1 MDNIKLSSIITNFI
15 FPLKADTKLQDAFD
29 VMLEKSVSSV
39 VVTDDDSKPIGILTE
54 HDALQILTKGFSKDT
69 MLYDV
74 MTKNLYCVK
83 DDMNIHDAYLAMEKS
98 GFRHLIVVKDT
109 NTYLG
114 VVTEGDFLR
123 HMDFEE
129 IAKLKNIED
138 VMSNSLLTIEKETSL
153 DLTINMMNNSKNN
166 YAIILE
172 DCVPAGIITE
182 RDIAHYC
189 AKNKLTKDITVSAIE
204 QSPMLLVKK
213 TTSLKDA
220 SNLMKKHGIHQLV
233 VINDNGNLAG
243 LITRHDILK
252 AIHGSYFDFLLQTI
266 DSKTQ
271 NEKQLL
277 KHKQELEELLN
288 YDYLTKLPNRL
299 LVKTHL
305 TNLLSEIMNDNN
317 NGVALIIFDLDRFK
331 DINDSY
337 GHTIGDELLKVVAQR
352 LISKVNEN
360 DIVSRLGGD
369 EFALIIKTFESEE
382 EITTKVK
389 EIIFAIS
396 LTHKFSN
403 GVDVQISS
411 SAGIVIAK
419 KGCSAEE
426 ALQHADNALYQSK
439 QEGRGMLKYYTQ
451 EMTDMARA
459 RLELESSLR
468 IAIKNS
474 EFEVYYQPQVHLQTG
489 NIIGAEALIRW
500 NSPSQGLISPDIF
513 IPVAE
518 DTGIINEI
526 GEWVLN
532 ETCRQGK
539 IWMDAGHRLTLA
551 VNVSANQ
558 VKYQNLPL
566 LITKALQTSG
576 FCADKLEIELTE
588 SALMQREDDAVKMLH
603 ELRAKGIRL
612 AIDDFGTGYSSLAYL
627 KKFPIDVLKIDKSFI
642 DDIPYEKDD
651 MAIVVAIIEMGKA
664 LGYQVLAEGT
674 EHIEQINFLKDKGC
688 AMYQGYY
695 KSKPLPAKEFE
706 KLLQK

>member
-1 MDNIKLSSIITNFI
+1 MDNIKLSSIITDFI
-15 FPLKADTKLQDAFD
+15 FTLKADTKLQEAFD
-29 VMLEKSVSSV
+29 IMLKKSVSSV
-39 VVTDDDSKPIGILTE
+39 VITDDDSKPIGILTE
-54 HDALQILTKGFSKDT
+54 HDALQILTKGITKECVLS
-69 MLYDV
+69 DV
-74 MTKNLYCVK
+74 MSKNLYCVE
-83 DDMNIHDAYLAMEKS
+83 DDMNIHDAYLAMEKN
-98 GFRHLIVVKDT
+98 GFRHLVVVRDT

-129 IAKLKNIED
+129 IAKLKSIED
-138 VMSNSLLTIEKETSL
+138 VMSSSLLTVEKNSSL
-153 DLTINMMNNSKNN
+153 ELTVNLMNNGKSD
-166 YAIILE
+166 YAIILNN
-172 DCVPAGIITE
+172 CVPIGIITE
-182 RDIAHYC
+182 RDIAHYYT
-189 AKNKLTKDITVSAIE
+189 KNQQIKNITVSDIE
-204 QSPMLLVKK
+204 QTSLHLIKK
-213 TTSLKDA
+213 TTNIQIA
-220 SNLMKKHGIHQLV
+220 SALMKKHGIHQLV
-233 VINDNGNLAG
+233 VVNDNGHLAG

-288 YDYLTKLPNRL
+288 YDHLTKLPNRL

-305 TNLLSEIMNDNN
+305 TNLLSEITDND

-337 GHTIGDELLKVVAQR
+337 GHSIGDELLKVVAQR
-352 LISKVNEN
+352 LKSEVSEN
-360 DIVSRLGGD
+360 DIVARLGGD
-369 EFALIIKTFESEE
+369 EFALILKTFTCEQDVTS
-382 EITTKVK
+382 KVK
-389 EIIFAIS
+389 DMILAIS
-396 LTHKFSN
+396 LNHKFSN
-403 GVDVQISS
+403 GVDIQISS

-439 QEGRGMLKYYTQ
+439 QEGRGMLKYYSQ
-451 EMTDMARA
+451 EMTDVARG
-459 RLELESSLR
+459 RLEIESSLR
-468 IAIKNS
+468 HAVKNN
-474 EFEVYYQPQVHLQTG
+474 EFELYYQPQVHIETG

-518 DTGIINEI
+518 DSGIINDI

-539 IWMDAGHRLTLA
+539 VWMNAGYRLTLA

-558 VKYQNLPL
+558 VKYQDLPKL
-566 LITKALQTSG
+566 VDKALKSSG
-576 FCADKLEIELTE
+576 FSAEKLEIELTE

-651 MAIVVAIIEMGKA
+651 TAIVVAIIEMGKA
-664 LGYQVLAEGT
+664 LGYEVLAEGT
-674 EHIEQINFLKDKGC
+674 EHIEQVNFLKEKGC

>member
-15 FPLKADTKLQDAFD
+15 FPLKADTKLQYAFD

-54 HDALQILTKGFSKDT
+54 HDALQILTKGLSKET
-69 MLYDV
+69 ILCDV
-74 MTKNLYCVK
+74 MSKNLYCVK

-98 GFRHLIVVKDT
+98 GFRHLVVVKKTD
-109 NTYLG
+109 TYLG

-129 IAKLKNIED
+129 IAKLKSIED
-138 VMSNSLLTIEKETSL
+138 VMNNSLLTVEKESSL
-153 DLTINMMNNSKNN
+153 DLTINMMSNSKNN
-166 YAIILE
+166 YAIIL
-172 DCVPAGIITE
+172 DNCVPVGIVTE
-182 RDIAHYC
+182 RDIAHFC
-189 AKNKLTKDITVSAIE
+189 AKNPLTKDITISAIE
-204 QSPMLLVKK
+204 QSLLLLVKK
-213 TTSLKDA
+213 TTTLKDA

-277 KHKQELEELLN
+277 KHKQELEQLLN
-288 YDYLTKLPNRL
+288 YDHLTKLPNRL

-305 TNLLSEIMNDNN
+305 TNLLSEITNYDN
-317 NGVALIIFDLDRFK
+317 GIALIIFDLDRFK

-352 LISKVNEN
+352 LVSKVNEN
-360 DIVSRLGGD
+360 DIVARLGGD
-369 EFALIIKTFESEE
+369 EFALILKTFSSEQ
-382 EITTKVK
+382 EITKK
-389 EIIFAIS
+389 IRDIIFTIS

-403 GVDVQISS
+403 GVDVQIST

-419 KGCSAEE
+419 QGCSAEE

-451 EMTDMARA
+451 EMTDMARS
-459 RLELESSLR
+459 RLELENNLR

-474 EFEVYYQPQVHLQTG
+474 EFEVYYQPQVHIQTG
-489 NIIGAEALIRW
+489 NIIGAEALVRW
-500 NSPSQGLISPDIF
+500 NSPTQGLISPDNF

-518 DTGIINEI
+518 DTGLINEI

-558 VKYQNLPL
+558 VKYQNLPV
-566 LITKALQTSG
+566 LITKALQSSG
-576 FCADKLEIELTE
+576 FRADKLEIELTE

-664 LGYQVLAEGT
+664 LGYEVLAEGT